1 MNLQLERDAFG
12 ALVLIDANSRERA
25 VVTPVRA
32 FPLSAPEACSIS
44 LVGADGHERGWIDRL
59 DELPLASRALI
70 REELAA
76 RDLALQVLRAHSIR
90 RSPVSS
96 NRRVEAERNET
107 GFALKVGFE
116 KHIRASRAAR

>member
-12 ALVLIDANSRERA
+12 ALVMIDANSRERA
-25 VVTPVRA
+25 VVTAVRA
-32 FPLSAPEACSIS
+32 FPLSAPEAGSIS

-59 DELPLASRALI
+59 DELQLASRALI

-90 RSPVSS
+90 RWPV
-96 NRRVEAERNET
+96 NRHVEAKRNET
-107 GFALKVGFE
+107 GFELKVEFE
-116 KHIRASRAAR
+116 KDIRASRAARLR